1 MERIM
6 IDRQFEPG
14 KPGWSDC
21 APQHRGGTPTTEE
34 RRQAGPPA
42 TLDQNIEQAFDGTED
57 IDKNLQQQ
65 AYPIRLLKR
74 RYGLSHNYAAFVAA
88 EFRWEGA

>member
-1 MERIM
+1 MNE
-6 IDRQFEPG
+6 RQFKLRESG
-14 KPGWSDC
+14 QDVAG
-21 APQHRGGTPTTEE
+21 PQHRKGIPQNEE

-42 TLDQNIEQAFDGTED
+42 TLDQNIEQAFDVTEGTG
-57 IDKNLQQQ
+57 KSLRRQ